1 MTFVLIIHSL
11 VCVLLVICIL
21 MQAGRG
27 GGLTEGFAA
36 AENMFGARTNE
47 FMVRATAVLAVI
59 FLVTSLTLA
68 NLSARRDQSLME
80 RLMDKT
86 KQPDIKINIPLDDKK
101 TEALDQKAAVETTA
115 PLTPVTTETPAAGTP
130 AVETAPAAAQTK

>member
-1 MTFVLIIHSL
+1 MIFVLIIHSL

-59 FLVTSLTLA
+59 FIATSLSLA
-68 NLSARRDQSLME
+68 HLSARRDQSIME
-80 RLMDKT
+80 RLMDKS
-86 KQPDIKINIPLDDKK
+86 KKPDIKINIPLDDVKSPAVNGIK
-101 TEALDQKAAVETTA
+101 EEKAAVEA
-115 PLTPVTTETPAAGTP
+115 PVAAEPV
-130 AVETAPAAAQTK
+130 AVKEVAPAAATVPAAQTK

>member
-1 MTFVLIIHSL
+1 MIFVLIIHSL

-59 FLVTSLTLA
+59 FIATSLSLA
-68 NLSARRDQSLME
+68 HLSARRDQSIME
-80 RLMDKT
+80 RLMDKS
-86 KQPDIKINIPLDDKK
+86 KKPDIKINIPLDDVKSPAVNGIK
-101 TEALDQKAAVETTA
+101 EEKAAVEA
-115 PLTPVTTETPAAGTP
+115 PVAAEPV
-130 AVETAPAAAQTK
+130 AVKEVAPAAAVPAETK